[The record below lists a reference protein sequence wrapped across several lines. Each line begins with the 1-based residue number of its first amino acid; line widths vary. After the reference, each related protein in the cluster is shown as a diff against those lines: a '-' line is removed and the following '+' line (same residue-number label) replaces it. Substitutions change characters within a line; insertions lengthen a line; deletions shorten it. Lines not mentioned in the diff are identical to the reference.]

1 MRAQA
6 NQPHSRLVALLGP
19 TNTGKTH
26 RAIQRMLEH
35 PSGMLG
41 LPLRLL
47 AREVYDRLTRELG
60 EQQVALVTGEEKRTG
75 RTARYWICT
84 VEAMPLTQEV
94 DFLAVDEIQ
103 LCAHPRR
110 GHIFTDR
117 LLHARGRVETWFLG
131 AGTMRSL
138 VSKLLPTASIETQPR
153 LSRLEA
159 RGQSSLGSL
168 PARSALVAFSVP
180 EVYSLA
186 ERVRQR
192 RGGAAVVLGA
202 FSPRVRNAQVAL
214 YEAREVDYLVATDAI
229 GMGLNL
235 GIRHVAFASVRKF
248 DGRDE
253 RPLSAAEL
261 AQVAGR
267 AGRHLENGSF
277 GTLSPLP
284 ALPAGLQRNIAEHR
298 FESVQY
304 LGWRNSDLSLE
315 SVRELLDS
323 LHAPP
328 RAHSG
333 ARDALRRLAPASDLE
348 ALERLAEDAEVKSR
362 ARGAAQVELLWQA
375 CQIPNYRRWL
385 PELHA
390 ELVKQVFVQLSGSR
404 AELDADWLAA
414 SLRPLDDSAGDIDAL
429 GARISSLRTWSYL
442 AQQAW
447 TPDVAHWIGRTHEI
461 ENRLSDALHE
471 RLVERFVAR
480 KRLSVQLS
488 APDLASS
495 AAHGSPADDS
505 RNPFHVLGSLREQ
518 LLDGPAPI
526 SLERWVE
533 DLAAAAHERFEFDA
547 AGNVFDG
554 QGSSLGRQGDAARLA
569 RLIRGAGLLR
579 PELKLSIDGLS
590 AGQQL
595 RLSRRLLAWSRDLI
609 GEITGALR
617 DEPDPPWSAAGR
629 GLCYEL
635 AQQLGSLPVKSALIR
650 LDELTDSDRRSLS
663 ARGIRIG
670 REAVFSRDSLELRQR
685 WARQALA
692 RAFAP
697 RDLSSLPPLQDA
709 LSFVVPASFDAH
721 WLGWLG
727 FVVLGGRAVRAD
739 VLDRVSQRAR
749 RRARSGPFTLDSE
762 LLDGLAGDVQALA
775 GVLQAL
781 GYRQGS
787 DGAYRRVRRRRRN
800 ARVT

>member
-26 RAIQRMLEH
+26 RAIERMLEH
-35 PSGMLG
+35 PNGMLG

-47 AREVYDRLTRELG
+47 AREVYDRLTREIG
-60 EQQVALVTGEEKRTG
+60 EQQVALITGEEKRTG
-75 RTARYWICT
+75 SRARYWICT
-84 VEAMPLTQEV
+84 VEAMPLSQEV

-110 GHIFTDR
+110 GHVFTDR

-138 VSKLLPTASIETQPR
+138 LSELLPTARIDTQPR
-153 LSRLEA
+153 LSRLQA
-159 RGQSSLGSL
+159 RGQSTLGSL
-168 PARSALVAFSVP
+168 PARSAVVAFSVP
-180 EVYSLA
+180 EVYALA

-202 FSPRVRNAQVAL
+202 FSPRARNAQVAL
-214 YEAREVDYLVATDAI
+214 YESREVDYLVATDAI

-253 RPLSAAEL
+253 RSLSAAEL
-261 AQVAGR
+261 GQVAGR

-277 GTLSPLP
+277 GTLAPLP
-284 ALPAGLQRNIAEHR
+284 ALPVGLQRNIAEHR
-298 FESVQY
+298 FESVQH
-304 LGWRNSDLSLE
+304 LGWRNSDLSLA
-315 SVRELLDS
+315 SLRELIDS

-333 ARDALRRLAPASDLE
+333 KRDTLRRLAPASDLE
-348 ALERLAEDAEVKSR
+348 ALERLADDAEVKSR
-362 ARGAAQVELLWQA
+362 ARGAANVELLWQA
-375 CQIPNYRRWL
+375 CQIPNYRRSL

-390 ELVKQVFVQLSGSR
+390 ELVKQVFLQLSGPR
-404 AELDADWLAA
+404 AELDPNWLTV
-414 SLRPLDDSAGDIDAL
+414 SLRPLDDIAGDIDAL
-429 GARISSLRTWSYL
+429 TARISSLRTWSYL

-447 TPDVAHWIGRTHEI
+447 TRDGVHWVGRTREI
-461 ENRLSDALHE
+461 EDRLSDALHE

-480 KRLSVQLS
+480 KRHTVQLS
-488 APDLASS
+488 TSDSS
-495 AAHGSPADDS
+495 NPGTNGTTAFDDS
-505 RNPFHVLGSLREQ
+505 GHPFHALGSIREQ
-518 LLDGPAPI
+518 LLEGPVPI
-526 SLERWVE
+526 SVERWVE

-554 QGSSLGRQGDAARLA
+554 QGASVGRIGDAARLA
-569 RLIRGAGLLR
+569 RLTRGAGLLR
-579 PELKLSIDGLS
+579 PEIKLTVEGLS

-595 RLSRRLLAWSRDLI
+595 RLSRRLMAWSRDLVREVT
-609 GEITGALR
+609 GELQE
-617 DEPDPPWSAAGR
+617 EPDPPWSAAGR

-635 AQQLGSLPVKSALIR
+635 AQHLGSLPVKSALIR
-650 LDELTDSDRRSLS
+650 PDELTDSDRRSLS
-663 ARGIRIG
+663 ARGIRVG
-670 REAVFSRDSLELRQR
+670 REAVFLLDSLELRQR

-697 RDLSSLPPLQDA
+697 RDLSSLPPLQEA
-709 LSFVVPASFDAH
+709 LSFVVPPSVDAH

-727 FVVLGGRAVRAD
+727 FVVLGQRAVRAD
-739 VLDRVSQRAR
+739 ILDRVSRHAR
-749 RRARSGPFTLDSE
+749 RRARSGPFELPAE
-762 LLDGLAGDVQALA
+762 LLDGDAEALA

-781 GYRQGS
+781 GYRRGP
-787 DGAYRRVRRRRRN
+787 DGAYRRIRRRRRK
-800 ARVT
+800 ARPV